1 MTPTAATTA
10 ILQIEGIEKTH
21 QLGRTLVPALRGI
34 DSSIS
39 GGSLVGIAGPSGSG
53 KTTLLHIIAGLE
65 YPSVGRVLLHGRDLA
80 RMSGRERL
88 ALRRTGI
95 GFVFQGFHLVPVL
108 SARENVDYPLWIAG
122 VGGAERRQRA
132 DEALDA
138 VGMLARAGHRPDQ
151 LSGGERQRVAI
162 ARAIVV
168 RPSIVLA
175 DEPTA
180 NLDSETAAV
189 IMDLFVGIRE
199 AGTTVVVATHDDV
212 VLARVD
218 RILQMRDGRI
228 CSDSLRATA

>member
-1 MTPTAATTA
+1 MTMTA
-10 ILQIEGIEKTH
+10 ILQIEGVEKTH
-21 QLGRTLVPALRGI
+21 QLGKTLVPALRGI
-34 DSSIS
+34 DASIT

-80 RMSGRERL
+80 QMSGRERL

-122 VGGAERRQRA
+122 LGAAERRRRA
-132 DEALDA
+132 DAALDS

-162 ARAIVV
+162 ARAIVA

-180 NLDSETAAV
+180 NLDSETAAI
-189 IMDLFVGIRE
+189 IMELFVAIRE
-199 AGTTVVVATHDDV
+199 SGTTVVVATHDDV

-218 RILQMRDGRI
+218 RIVQMRDGRV
-228 CSDSLRATA
+228 CGDSLRATA